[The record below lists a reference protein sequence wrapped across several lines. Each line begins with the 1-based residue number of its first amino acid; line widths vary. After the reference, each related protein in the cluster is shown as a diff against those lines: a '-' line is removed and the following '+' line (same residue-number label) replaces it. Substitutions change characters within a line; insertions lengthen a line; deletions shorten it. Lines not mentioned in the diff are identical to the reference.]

1 MILET
6 PIQSENVENDDN
18 NSIREHYADYE
29 ATFVILHPFLKI
41 KDGSS
46 IKFETGNWPTKS
58 EIIQNTTR
66 LTWTEIINQAKLK
79 DIKELDRL
87 LAFLHCA
94 RRTADKESWI
104 KLMTIVDSNNYIVAQ
119 VDNYPDILTDVT
131 LELLKSYG
139 YNNIFHYS
147 DISDNKTS
155 YEIKDLIDNE
165 RGLPESHP
173 RILTPDNKILFETDF
188 DERFTCLSS
197 DRETIDEI
205 INKLDLEGFY
215 CNNKTKTYWSH
226 EEQND
231 NLIDW
236 DSEERYKNYA

>member
-6 PIQSENVENDDN
+6 PIQADKVENDVN
-18 NSIREHYADYE
+18 NSIREYYAEYE

-41 KDGSS
+41 KEGSS
-46 IKFETGNWPTKS
+46 IKFETGNWPTKR
-58 EIIQNTTR
+58 EIIQNTAR
-66 LTWTEIINQAKLK
+66 LTWTEIINQTQLK

-94 RRTADKESWI
+94 RRTADKEGWI
-104 KLMTIVDSNNYIVAQ
+104 KLMTIVDTNNYVVAQ
-119 VDNYPDILTDVT
+119 VDNYPDILTDIT
-131 LELLKSYG
+131 LELLKSFG

-147 DISDNKTS
+147 DISDNKIS
-155 YEIKDLIDNE
+155 YQIQGIIDNE
-165 RGLPESHP
+165 RGLPKSHT
-173 RILTPDNKILFETDF
+173 RILTPDNKILFETNF

-197 DRETIDEI
+197 DRKTTNDI
-205 INKLDLEGFY
+205 IEKLDLEGFY
-215 CNNKTKTYWSH
+215 CNNKTKANWSY